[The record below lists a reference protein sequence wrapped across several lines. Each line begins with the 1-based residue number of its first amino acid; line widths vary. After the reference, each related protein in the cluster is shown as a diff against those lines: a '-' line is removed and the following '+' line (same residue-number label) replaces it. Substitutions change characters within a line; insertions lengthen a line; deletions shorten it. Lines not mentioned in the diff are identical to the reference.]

1 MSADPSFNDLMAR
14 LRRGDDD
21 AAALVFRRYGHRLI
35 ALAAN
40 QLGPR
45 LRQKVDPEDI
55 LQSVLRSFF
64 VRQAG
69 GQVHPHSW
77 DSLWSL
83 LTVITLRK
91 CGYQVRHFRA
101 GCRDV
106 RMEVAAPAEPNG
118 SGTGWD
124 AIARDPTPS
133 EAARLTETVEELLR
147 DLEGDDR
154 QMIELSLQGYT
165 PAEISARVGRTE
177 RTIYRLLERVK
188 KCLERR
194 SAEPAVPGGPRRPR
208 T

>member
-1 MSADPSFNDLMAR
+1 MSADPSFDDLMAR
-14 LRRGDDD
+14 LYRGDED
-21 AAALVFRRYGHRLI
+21 AAALVFRRYGQRLV
-35 ALAAN
+35 ALASG

-69 GQVHPHSW
+69 GQYHPHSW

-101 GCRDV
+101 GCRDM
-106 RMEVAAPAEPNG
+106 RIEVTAAAAASG
-118 SGTGWD
+118 SATGWEGV
-124 AIARDPTPS
+124 ARDPTPS

-147 DLEGDDR
+147 GLEGRDR
-154 QMIELSLQGYT
+154 QIIELSLQGYT
-165 PAEISARVGRTE
+165 PPEISAQVGRTE
-177 RTIYRLLERVK
+177 RTIYRLQERVK
-188 KCLERR
+188 KRLERL
-194 SAEPAVPGGPRRPR
+194 SAEVMP
-208 T
+208 